1 MMMPVDTAESI
12 ILSNTRSFSSSQD
25 LESVPLSQ
33 VVGRVLGRDVKGELD
48 FPHWDNSAMDGYAV
62 RFHEVESAS
71 PTHPILLRITSDI
84 PAGSVPTVAL
94 APGEAARILTGSM
107 MPIGADTVVMQEKT
121 ERIAGS
127 DQIKLTEAPPELG
140 HFVRHRGHFY
150 TAGDRL
156 LSSGLVIGGAE
167 LAVLAAAQILTIPVF
182 RRVRVGVLSTGNELI
197 QPHEILNP
205 GQIVDSNQVALMALL
220 QQAGVEAVALGQVKD
235 DRLVLKSAMKQ
246 AIESCD
252 VVISSGGVSVGD
264 YDYVE
269 NLLEELGG
277 TIQVRSIAIKP
288 GKPLTFATFGQ
299 TLYFGLPGNPVSAL
313 VTFWRFV
320 LPAIKKRS
328 GQSSN
333 WGPHWT
339 RATSPIV
346 LTADGRRES
355 YLWGTL
361 DRSDSTETM
370 PSFQVATG
378 SGSSGNLINLA
389 GSNALGVVPVGVQ
402 MIEAGEPFQMMML
415 PN

>member
-1 MMMPVDTAESI
+1 MMPVDTAESI
-12 ILSNTRSFSSSQD
+12 ILSYARSLSSAQD
-25 LESVPLSQ
+25 LEYVPLTQ
-33 VVGRVLGRDVKGELD
+33 AIGRVLGQAVESVLD

-62 RFHEVESAS
+62 RFHEVEHAS
-71 PTHPILLRITSDI
+71 PASPVVLRIASDI
-84 PAGSVPTVAL
+84 PAGSVPTLAL
-94 APGEAARILTGSM
+94 SPGEAARILTGSM

-121 ERIAGS
+121 ERIVGS
-127 DQIKLTEAPPELG
+127 DQLRLTEAPPELG
-140 HFVRHRGHFY
+140 HFVRHRGRFY

-156 LSSGLVIGGAE
+156 LSPGLVLGGAE
-167 LAVLAAAQILTIPVF
+167 LAVLAAAQILSVPVF

-197 QPHEILNP
+197 APHETLRP
-205 GQIVDSNQVALMALL
+205 GQIVDSNQVALVALL
-220 QQAGVEAVALGQVKD
+220 QQAGVEAVALGQVQD
-235 DRLVLKSAMKQ
+235 DRKMLKSAMKK
-246 AIESCD
+246 AIEQCD

-269 NLLEELGG
+269 DLLEELGG

-320 LPAIKKRS
+320 LPAIKKCS
-328 GQSSN
+328 GQSSD

-339 RATSPIV
+339 RATSPIA

-361 DRSDSTETM
+361 DRSNYAE
-370 PSFQVATG
+370 PVPIFRVAAG

-389 GSNALGVVPVGVQ
+389 GSNVLAVIPIGTQ
-402 MIEAGEPFQMMML
+402 SIEAGDPFQVMVL
-415 PN
+415 PD

>member
-1 MMMPVDTAESI
+1 MMLVDTAESI
-12 ILSNTRSFSSSQD
+12 ILSYARSFSSVQD
-25 LESVPLSQ
+25 LEYVPLTQ
-33 VVGRVLGRDVKGELD
+33 VVGRVLGRAIESSLD

-62 RFHEVESAS
+62 CFQEVEHAS
-71 PTHPILLRITSDI
+71 PANPILLRITSDI
-84 PAGSVPTVAL
+84 PAGSVPTLAL

-121 ERIAGS
+121 ERITGS
-127 DQIKLTEAPPELG
+127 DQLRLVEAPPELG
-140 HFVRHRGHFY
+140 HFVRHRGRFY
-150 TAGDRL
+150 SAGDRL
-156 LSSGLVIGGAE
+156 LSPGLVLGGAE
-167 LAVLAAAQILTIPVF
+167 LAVLAAAQILNVPVF

-197 QPHEILNP
+197 APHETLGP
-205 GQIVDSNQVALMALL
+205 GQIVDSNQIALVALL
-220 QQAGVEAVALGQVKD
+220 QQAGVEAIALGQVQD
-235 DRLVLKSAMKQ
+235 DRTILKSAMKQ
-246 AIESCD
+246 AIEQCD

-269 NLLEELGG
+269 DLLEELGG

-320 LPAIKKRS
+320 LPAIKKCS

-339 RATSPIV
+339 QASSPLT
-346 LTADGRRES
+346 LTADGRRET

-361 DRSDSTETM
+361 DRSDPAEPM
-370 PSFQVATG
+370 PIFRVAAG

-402 MIEAGEPFQMMML
+402 SIEAGEPFQVMRL
-415 PN
+415 ST